1 MIAAFTTCP
10 VGSRPRHS
18 TMEGAGFAL
27 MGSFHAAS
35 VGEGDGGRSV

>member
-1 MIAAFTTCP
+1 MIAIFTSRS

-18 TMEGAGFAL
+18 TMEGAGFVL
-27 MGSFHAAS
+27 LGSFHAAS

>member
-1 MIAAFTTCP
+1 MIYFITAIE

-27 MGSFHAAS
+27 LGSFHPAS

>member
-1 MIAAFTTCP
+1 MEAVFASCS

-27 MGSFHAAS
+27 LGSFHAAS
-35 VGEGDGGRSV
+35 VAAIQGGRSV

>member
-1 MIAAFTTCP
+1 MIYFITAIE

-27 MGSFHAAS
+27 LGSFHAAS
-35 VGEGDGGRSV
+35 VAAIQGGRSV